1 MEPEIK
7 CLSVPPLVVLG
18 VKDHCLGP
26 DQGGQMEDMLQSLAS
41 GLSDLAVNTARGQ
54 VHERGVK
61 GMGEASLLQR
71 IPQHAHIRIS
81 ARIQSSRVPVYLR
94 MYPPGDDLILTLD
107 EDIVG
112 NGNV

>member
-1 MEPEIK
+1 
-7 CLSVPPLVVLG
+7 
-18 VKDHCLGP
+18 
-26 DQGGQMEDMLQSLAS
+26 
-41 GLSDLAVNTARGQ
+41 
-54 VHERGVK
+54 
-61 GMGEASLLQR
+61 MGEASLLQR
-71 IPQHAHIRIS
+71 IPQQAHIRIS